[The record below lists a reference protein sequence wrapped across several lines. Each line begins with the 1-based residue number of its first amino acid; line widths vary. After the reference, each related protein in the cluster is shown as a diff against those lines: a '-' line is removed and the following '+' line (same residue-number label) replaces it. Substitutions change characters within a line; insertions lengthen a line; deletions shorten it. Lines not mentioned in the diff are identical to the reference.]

1 MLVFRFNCLIV
12 KRLFSERRKDLFA
25 QEFFYEPGNIDR
37 GCEGTENRRK
47 KRKKFSDEIQEFSNE
62 ISEFHCVVFLIFFLI
77 GLRQCACVS
86 VAVSTCSLN
95 TLYVIGIVDR

>member
-1 MLVFRFNCLIV
+1 MILEILTGGA
-12 KRLFSERRKDLFA
+12 KERKT
-25 QEFFYEPGNIDR
+25 
-37 GCEGTENRRK
+37 EGK
-47 KRKKFSDEIQEFSNE
+47 KGKKFSDEIQEFSNE